1 MNRIINRFLSGII
14 TLFIPLPPQEISLYK
29 TYPDFKKKLS
39 NLTLAY
45 VFIIVLLFVSSFAI
59 HSILILPSWLF
70 LLYLASK
77 VWRIRKEFR
86 EGTIIWDDFLTFQQF
101 IIENNLFIEKSEIF
115 LSAIFI
121 MEETENAII
130 ITACKIGNLLDSRL
144 ENIDTEL
151 SALVSLGLT
160 SKQIF
165 ADKVLYSF
173 IKEKP
178 LRKQV
183 STSLPAQDDSLLIDI
198 YGDFVINLKHN
209 FSMLVSGASGAGKS
223 YFTYY
228 WLTRFISQ
236 TVEGKHAKLFAI
248 DPKQSDLYK
257 LCRQSGMPTEN
268 FGTTNAE
275 AFKIVRG
282 YLKEMENRMSIYD
295 ESPAFDSVG
304 IDIGLEPSL
313 LVLEE
318 YSSLVASMDSKQKKE
333 FENMVAIIAQKA
345 RSLSMGLLIVMQQ
358 PRADSLS
365 SNIREQMVNSVFLG
379 NPSKESAGMMFGT
392 TTDLP
397 EVTGTGKGAGLY
409 SIERGTPKEFESPQ
423 FQGNVFE
430 IILPVWKEVACSYHE
445 QMKESRAEYE

>member
-1 MNRIINRFLSGII
+1 MINKYNLYLLLCLSGFLAYLSMYLNSKGSIFFYPVVALLILSVFLVIILFLSLKI
-14 TLFIPLPPQEISLYK
+14 TNFRNTVRYILFRIREEMNKLINNCLSLYISIFLPSPPQEISLYQTVPNFRK
-29 TYPDFKKKLS
+29 RLS
-39 NLTLAY
+39 NLTLIY
-45 VFIIVLLFVSSFAI
+45 ISLIVLLFFFSFAI
-59 HSILILPSWLF
+59 HNILILPSWLF

-86 EGTIIWDDFLTFQQF
+86 EGTIIWDDFLTFQRF

-121 MEETENAII
+121 MEEDEKAISV
-130 ITACKIGNLLDSRL
+130 TAFKMGTLLDSRL
-144 ENIDTEL
+144 ENINTEL
-151 SALVSLGLT
+151 SALVSLDLT

-198 YGDFVINLKHN
+198 YGDFVVNLKHN

-257 LCRQSGMPTEN
+257 LCRQAGMPTEN

-275 AFKIVRG
+275 AFKIVRA
-282 YLKEMENRMSIYD
+282 YLKEMENRMAVYD

-333 FENMVAIIAQKA
+333 FENMVAIIAQKLV
-345 RSLSMGLLIVMQQ
+345 RYQWG
-358 PRADSLS
+358 
-365 SNIREQMVNSVFLG
+365 
-379 NPSKESAGMMFGT
+379 
-392 TTDLP
+392 
-397 EVTGTGKGAGLY
+397 Y
-409 SIERGTPKEFESPQ
+409 
-423 FQGNVFE
+423 
-430 IILPVWKEVACSYHE
+430 
-445 QMKESRAEYE
+445 

>member
-1 MNRIINRFLSGII
+1 MNRIINRFLSKII

-29 TYPDFKKKLS
+29 TYPDFKRKLS
-39 NLTLAY
+39 NLTLGY
-45 VFIIVLLFVSSFAI
+45 VFIIVLLFVFSFAI
-59 HSILILPSWLF
+59 HNILILPSWLF

-86 EGTIIWDDFLTFQQF
+86 EGTIIWKDFMAFQQF
-101 IIENNLFIEKSEIF
+101 IIENNLFIESNIF
-115 LSAIFI
+115 LSAIFRI
-121 MEETENAII
+121 EETEKAII

-151 SALVSLGLT
+151 SALLSLDLT

-198 YGDFVINLKHN
+198 YGDFVVNLKHN

-257 LCRQSGMPTEN
+257 LCRQAGMPTEN

-275 AFKIVRG
+275 AFKIVRA
-282 YLKEMENRMSIYD
+282 YLKAMENRMAVYD

-304 IDIGLEPSL
+304 IDIGLEPTL

-392 TTDLP
+392 TDLP
-397 EVTGTGKGAGLY
+397 GVIGKGVGIY

-423 FQGNVFE
+423 FNRDVFE

>member
-1 MNRIINRFLSGII
+1 MNRIINRFLSKII
-14 TLFIPLPPQEISLYK
+14 TLFIPIPPQEFSLYEVS
-29 TYPDFKKKLS
+29 PDFKRQQG
-39 NLTLAY
+39 NLTIGY
-45 VFIIVLLFVSSFAI
+45 VFIIVLLFVFSFAI
-59 HSILILPSWLF
+59 HNILILPSWLF

-86 EGTIIWDDFLTFQQF
+86 EGTIIWENFLMVQEF
-101 IIENNLFIEKSEIF
+101 IINTGLYKETSEIF
-115 LSAIFI
+115 LSAIFRI
-121 MEETENAII
+121 EENEDEIIIIAEKRGNVLDSKVENIETEI
-130 ITACKIGNLLDSRL
+130 
-144 ENIDTEL
+144 
-151 SALVSLGLT
+151 SALVSLDLT

-198 YGDFVINLKHN
+198 YGDFVVNLKHN

-257 LCRQSGMPTEN
+257 LCRQAGMPTEN

-275 AFKIVRG
+275 AFKIVRA
-282 YLKEMENRMSIYD
+282 YLKEMENRMAVYD

-313 LVLEE
+313 LVIEE

-392 TTDLP
+392 TDLP
-397 EVTGTGKGAGLY
+397 EIIGKGVGIY

-423 FQGNVFE
+423 FNGDVFE

>member
-1 MNRIINRFLSGII
+1 MNRIINRFLSKII
-14 TLFIPLPPQEISLYK
+14 TLFIPLPPQKISLYK
-29 TYPDFKKKLS
+29 PYPNFKRQQG
-39 NLTLAY
+39 NLTIGY
-45 VFIIVLLFVSSFAI
+45 VFLIIILFLLSFTI
-59 HSILILPSWLF
+59 HSILILVSWCF

-77 VWRIRKEFR
+77 IFRIRKEFR
-86 EGTIIWDDFLTFQQF
+86 EGTVVWSDFLTFQQF
-101 IIENNLFIEKSEIF
+101 IIENNLFIEKSDIF
-115 LSAIFI
+115 LSAIFRI
-121 MEETENAII
+121 KENEDEIIIIAEKRGNVLDSKVENIETEI
-130 ITACKIGNLLDSRL
+130 
-144 ENIDTEL
+144 
-151 SALVSLGLT
+151 SALVSLDLT

-198 YGDFVINLKHN
+198 YGDFVVNLKHN

-257 LCRQSGMPTEN
+257 LCRQAGMPTEN

-275 AFKIVRG
+275 AFKIVRA
-282 YLKEMENRMSIYD
+282 YLKEMENRMAVYD

-313 LVLEE
+313 LVIEE

-345 RSLSMGLLIVMQQ
+345 RSLSMGVLIVMQQ

-365 SNIREQMVNSVFLG
+365 SNIREQMVNSIFLG

-392 TTDLP
+392 TDLP
-397 EVTGTGKGAGLY
+397 EVRGKGVGIY

-423 FQGNVFE
+423 FNGDVFGL
-430 IILPVWKEVACSYHE
+430 ILPVWKKVACNYHE

>member
-1 MNRIINRFLSGII
+1 M
-14 TLFIPLPPQEISLYK
+14 
-29 TYPDFKKKLS
+29 
-39 NLTLAY
+39 
-45 VFIIVLLFVSSFAI
+45 I
-59 HSILILPSWLF
+59 HNILILPSWLF

-86 EGTIIWDDFLTFQQF
+86 EGTVLWNDFLTFQQF

-121 MEETENAII
+121 MEETENVLI

-151 SALVSLGLT
+151 SALVSLDLT

-178 LRKQV
+178 LRKQI
-183 STSLPAQDDSLLIDI
+183 STSLPAQDDGLLIDI
-198 YGDFVINLKHN
+198 YGDFVINLRHN
-209 FSMLVSGASGAGKS
+209 YSMLVSGASGAGKS

-257 LCRQSGMPTEN
+257 LCRQAGMPTEN

-275 AFKIVRG
+275 AFKMVRA
-282 YLKEMENRMSIYD
+282 YLNEMENRMAVYD

-304 IDIGLEPSL
+304 IDIGLEPTL
-313 LVLEE
+313 LVIEE
-318 YSSLVASMDSKQKKE
+318 YSSLVASMDSKEKKD
-333 FENMVAIIAQKA
+333 FESMVAVISQKA
-345 RSLSMGLLIVMQQ
+345 RSLSMGVLIVMQQ

-365 SNIREQMVNSVFLG
+365 SNIREQTVNSIFLG

-392 TTDLP
+392 TDLP
-397 EVTGTGKGAGLY
+397 EVRGKGVGIY

-423 FQGNVFE
+423 FNGDVFE
-430 IILPVWKEVACSYHE
+430 IILPVWK
-445 QMKESRAEYE
+445 

>member
-1 MNRIINRFLSGII
+1 MNKLINNCLSLYISIFLPS
-14 TLFIPLPPQEISLYK
+14 PPEEISLYRIA
-29 TYPDFKKKLS
+29 PNFKKKLS
-39 NLTLAY
+39 SLSLIWFA
-45 VFIIVLLFVSSFAI
+45 FIVLLFFFSFAI
-59 HSILILPSWLF
+59 HNILILPSWLF
-70 LLYLASK
+70 LFYLSGK
-77 VWRIRKEFR
+77 IFRIRREFKNNVSM
-86 EGTIIWDDFLTFQQF
+86 WDNFLMIQEF
-101 IIENNLFIEKSEIF
+101 IINNGLYKETSEIY
-115 LSAIFI
+115 LSAIFRI
-121 MEETENAII
+121 KENEDEIIIIAEKRGNVLDSKVENIETEI
-130 ITACKIGNLLDSRL
+130 
-144 ENIDTEL
+144 
-151 SALVSLGLT
+151 SALVSLDLT

-198 YGDFVINLKHN
+198 YGDFVVNLKHN

-275 AFKIVRG
+275 AFKILRA
-282 YLKEMENRMSIYD
+282 YLREMENRMSIYD

-304 IDIGLEPSL
+304 IDIGLEPTL

-333 FENMVAIIAQKA
+333 FENMVSIIAQKA

-392 TTDLP
+392 TDLP
-397 EVTGTGKGAGLY
+397 EVRGKGVGIY

-423 FQGNVFE
+423 FNGDVFE

>member
-1 MNRIINRFLSGII
+1 MNRIINRFLSKII

-29 TYPDFKKKLS
+29 TYPDFKRKLS
-39 NLTLAY
+39 NLTLGY
-45 VFIIVLLFVSSFAI
+45 VFIIVLLFVFSFAI
-59 HSILILPSWLF
+59 HNILILPSWLF

-86 EGTIIWDDFLTFQQF
+86 EGTIIWKDFIAFQQF
-101 IIENNLFIEKSEIF
+101 IIENNLFIESNIF
-115 LSAIFI
+115 LSAIFRI
-121 MEETENAII
+121 EETEKAII

-151 SALVSLGLT
+151 SALLSLDLT

-198 YGDFVINLKHN
+198 YGDFVVNLKHN

-257 LCRQSGMPTEN
+257 LCRQAGMPTEN

-275 AFKIVRG
+275 AFKIVRA
-282 YLKEMENRMSIYD
+282 YLKEMENRMAVYD

-304 IDIGLEPSL
+304 IDIGLEPTL

-392 TTDLP
+392 TDLP
-397 EVTGTGKGAGLY
+397 GVIGKGVGIY

-423 FQGNVFE
+423 FNGDVFE

>member
-1 MNRIINRFLSGII
+1 MNRIINRFLSKII

-29 TYPDFKKKLS
+29 TYPNFKRKLS
-39 NLTLAY
+39 NLTIGY
-45 VFIIVLLFVSSFAI
+45 VFLIIILFLLSFTI
-59 HSILILPSWLF
+59 HSILILVSWCF

-77 VWRIRKEFR
+77 IFRIRKEFR
-86 EGTIIWDDFLTFQQF
+86 EGTVVWSDFLTFQQF
-101 IIENNLFIEKSEIF
+101 IIENNLFIEKSDIF
-115 LSAIFI
+115 LSAIFRI
-121 MEETENAII
+121 EENEDEIIIIAEKRGNVLDSKVENIETEI
-130 ITACKIGNLLDSRL
+130 
-144 ENIDTEL
+144 
-151 SALVSLGLT
+151 SALVSLDLT

-198 YGDFVINLKHN
+198 YGDFVVNLKHN

-275 AFKIVRG
+275 AFKIVRS
-282 YLKEMENRMSIYD
+282 YLNEMQNRISIYD

-304 IDIGLEPSL
+304 IDIGLEPTL

-392 TTDLP
+392 TDLP
-397 EVTGTGKGAGLY
+397 EVVTGKGVGLY

-430 IILPVWKEVACSYHE
+430 SILPVWKKVACNYHE

>member
-1 MNRIINRFLSGII
+1 MNRIINRFLSKII

-29 TYPDFKKKLS
+29 TYPDFKRKLS
-39 NLTLAY
+39 NLTLGY
-45 VFIIVLLFVSSFAI
+45 VFIIVLLFVFSFAI
-59 HSILILPSWLF
+59 HNILILPSWLF

-86 EGTIIWDDFLTFQQF
+86 EGTIIWKDFMAFQQF
-101 IIENNLFIEKSEIF
+101 IIENNLFIESNIF
-115 LSAIFI
+115 LSAIFRI
-121 MEETENAII
+121 EETEKAII

-151 SALVSLGLT
+151 SALLSLDLT

-198 YGDFVINLKHN
+198 YGDFVVNLKHN

-257 LCRQSGMPTEN
+257 LCRQAGMPTEN

-275 AFKIVRG
+275 AFKIVRA
-282 YLKEMENRMSIYD
+282 YLKAMENRMAVYD

-304 IDIGLEPSL
+304 IDIGLEPTL

-392 TTDLP
+392 TDLP
-397 EVTGTGKGAGLY
+397 VVIGKGVGIY

-423 FQGNVFE
+423 FNRDVFE

>member
-1 MNRIINRFLSGII
+1 MNRIINRFLSKII
-14 TLFIPLPPQEISLYK
+14 TLFIPLSPQEISLYK
-29 TYPDFKKKLS
+29 TYPNFKRKLS
-39 NLTLAY
+39 NLTIGY
-45 VFIIVLLFVSSFAI
+45 VFLIIILFLLSFTI
-59 HSILILPSWLF
+59 HSILILVSWCF

-77 VWRIRKEFR
+77 IFRIRKEFR
-86 EGTIIWDDFLTFQQF
+86 EGTVVWNDFLTFQQF
-101 IIENNLFIEKSEIF
+101 IIENNLFIEKSDIF
-115 LSAIFI
+115 LSAIFRI
-121 MEETENAII
+121 EETEDEII
-130 ITACKIGNLLDSRL
+130 IIAKKRGNVLDSKVENL
-144 ENIDTEL
+144 ETEI
-151 SALVSLGLT
+151 SALVSLDLT

-392 TTDLP
+392 TDLP
-397 EVTGTGKGAGLY
+397 EVTGTGKGVGLY

>member
-1 MNRIINRFLSGII
+1 MNRIINRFLSKII

-29 TYPDFKKKLS
+29 TYPNFKRKLS
-39 NLTLAY
+39 NLTIGY
-45 VFIIVLLFVSSFAI
+45 VFLIIIFFLLSFTI
-59 HSILILPSWLF
+59 HSILILVSWCF

-77 VWRIRKEFR
+77 IFRIRKEFR
-86 EGTIIWDDFLTFQQF
+86 EGTAIYDDYMIFQQF
-101 IIENNLFIEKSEIF
+101 IIENNLFVEKSDIF
-115 LSAIFI
+115 LSAIFRI
-121 MEETENAII
+121 EETEDEII
-130 ITACKIGNLLDSRL
+130 IIAEKRGNVLDSKV
-144 ENIDTEL
+144 ENIEVEI
-151 SALVSLGLT
+151 SALVSLDLT

-183 STSLPAQDDSLLIDI
+183 STSFPAQDDSLLIDI
-198 YGDFVINLKHN
+198 YGDFVVNLKHN

-275 AFKIVRG
+275 AFKILRA
-282 YLKEMENRMSIYD
+282 YLREMENRMSIYD

-304 IDIGLEPSL
+304 IDIGLEPTL

-392 TTDLP
+392 TDLP
-397 EVTGTGKGAGLY
+397 EVTGTGKGVGLY
-409 SIERGTPKEFESPQ
+409 SIERGTPKEFEAPQ

>member
-1 MNRIINRFLSGII
+1 MNKLINNCLSLYISIFLPS
-14 TLFIPLPPQEISLYK
+14 PPQEISLYQTVPNFRK
-29 TYPDFKKKLS
+29 RLS
-39 NLTLAY
+39 NLTLIY
-45 VFIIVLLFVSSFAI
+45 ISLIVLLFFFSFAI
-59 HSILILPSWLF
+59 HNILILPSWLF

-86 EGTIIWDDFLTFQQF
+86 EGTIIWDDFLTFQRF

-121 MEETENAII
+121 MEEDEKAISV
-130 ITACKIGNLLDSRL
+130 TAFKMGTLLDSRL
-144 ENIDTEL
+144 ENINTEL
-151 SALVSLGLT
+151 SALVSLDLT

-198 YGDFVINLKHN
+198 YGDFVVNLKHN

-257 LCRQSGMPTEN
+257 LCRQAGMPTEN

-275 AFKIVRG
+275 AFKIVRA
-282 YLKEMENRMSIYD
+282 YLKEMENRMAVYD

-379 NPSKESAGMMFGT
+379 NPSKESAGMLFG

-397 EVTGTGKGAGLY
+397 EVTGTGKGVGLY
-409 SIERGTPKEFESPQ
+409 SIERGTPKEFEAPQ

-430 IILPVWKEVACSYHE
+430 NILPVWKEVACSYHE

>member
-1 MNRIINRFLSGII
+1 MNRIINRFLSKII

-29 TYPDFKKKLS
+29 TYPDFKRKLS
-39 NLTLAY
+39 NLTLGY
-45 VFIIVLLFVSSFAI
+45 VFIIVLLFVFSFAI
-59 HSILILPSWLF
+59 HNILILPSWLF

-86 EGTIIWDDFLTFQQF
+86 EGTIIWKDFMAFQQF
-101 IIENNLFIEKSEIF
+101 IIENNLFIESNIF
-115 LSAIFI
+115 LSAIFRI
-121 MEETENAII
+121 EETEKAII

-151 SALVSLGLT
+151 SALLSLDLT

-198 YGDFVINLKHN
+198 YGDFVVNLKHN

-257 LCRQSGMPTEN
+257 LCRQAGMPTEN

-275 AFKIVRG
+275 AFKIVRA
-282 YLKEMENRMSIYD
+282 YLKAMENRMAVYD

-304 IDIGLEPSL
+304 IDIGLEPTL

-365 SNIREQMVNSVFLG
+365 SNIREQMVNSIFLG

-392 TTDLP
+392 TDLP
-397 EVTGTGKGAGLY
+397 GVIGKGVGIY

-423 FQGNVFE
+423 FNRDVFE

>member
-1 MNRIINRFLSGII
+1 M
-14 TLFIPLPPQEISLYK
+14 
-29 TYPDFKKKLS
+29 
-39 NLTLAY
+39 
-45 VFIIVLLFVSSFAI
+45 
-59 HSILILPSWLF
+59 
-70 LLYLASK
+70 
-77 VWRIRKEFR
+77 
-86 EGTIIWDDFLTFQQF
+86 
-101 IIENNLFIEKSEIF
+101 IENNLFIEKSEIF

-121 MEETENAII
+121 MEEDEKAISV
-130 ITACKIGNLLDSRL
+130 TAFKMGTLLDSRL
-144 ENIDTEL
+144 ENINTEL
-151 SALVSLGLT
+151 SALVSLDLT

-198 YGDFVINLKHN
+198 YGDFVVNLKHN

-257 LCRQSGMPTEN
+257 LCRQAGMPTEN

-275 AFKIVRG
+275 AFKIVRA
-282 YLKEMENRMSIYD
+282 YLKEMENRMAVYD

-379 NPSKESAGMMFGT
+379 NPSKESAGMLFG

-397 EVTGTGKGAGLY
+397 EVTGTGKGVGLY
-409 SIERGTPKEFESPQ
+409 SIERGTPKEFEAPQ

-430 IILPVWKEVACSYHE
+430 NILPVWKEVACSYHE

>member
-151 SALVSLGLT
+151 SALVSLDLT

-392 TTDLP
+392 TTDFP

>member
-1 MNRIINRFLSGII
+1 M
-14 TLFIPLPPQEISLYK
+14 
-29 TYPDFKKKLS
+29 
-39 NLTLAY
+39 
-45 VFIIVLLFVSSFAI
+45 
-59 HSILILPSWLF
+59 
-70 LLYLASK
+70 YLASK

-86 EGTIIWDDFLTFQQF
+86 EGTIIWDDFLTFQRF

-121 MEETENAII
+121 MEEDEKAISV
-130 ITACKIGNLLDSRL
+130 TAFKMGTLLDSRL
-144 ENIDTEL
+144 ENINTEL
-151 SALVSLGLT
+151 SALVSLDLT

-198 YGDFVINLKHN
+198 YGDFVVNLKHN

-257 LCRQSGMPTEN
+257 LCRQAGMPTEN

-275 AFKIVRG
+275 AFKIVRA
-282 YLKEMENRMSIYD
+282 YLKEMENRMAVYD

-379 NPSKESAGMMFGT
+379 NPSKESAGMLFG

-397 EVTGTGKGAGLY
+397 EVTGTGKGVGLY
-409 SIERGTPKEFESPQ
+409 SIERGTPKEFEAPQ

-430 IILPVWKEVACSYHE
+430 NILPVWKEVACSYHE

>member
-1 MNRIINRFLSGII
+1 MNRIINRFLSKII
-14 TLFIPLPPQEISLYK
+14 TLFIPLSPQEISLYK
-29 TYPDFKKKLS
+29 TYPNFKRKLS
-39 NLTLAY
+39 NLTIGY
-45 VFIIVLLFVSSFAI
+45 VFLIIILFLLSFTI
-59 HSILILPSWLF
+59 HSILILVSWCF

-77 VWRIRKEFR
+77 IFRIRKEFR
-86 EGTIIWDDFLTFQQF
+86 EGTVVWNDFLTFQQF
-101 IIENNLFIEKSEIF
+101 IIENNLFIEKSDIF
-115 LSAIFI
+115 LSAIFRI
-121 MEETENAII
+121 EETEDEII
-130 ITACKIGNLLDSRL
+130 IIAEKRGNVLDSKVENL
-144 ENIDTEL
+144 ETEI
-151 SALVSLGLT
+151 SALVSLDLT

-392 TTDLP
+392 TDLP
-397 EVTGTGKGAGLY
+397 EVTGTGKGVGLY

>member
-1 MNRIINRFLSGII
+1 MNRIINRFLSKII

-29 TYPDFKKKLS
+29 TYPDFKRKLS
-39 NLTLAY
+39 NLTLGY
-45 VFIIVLLFVSSFAI
+45 VFIIILLFVFSFAI
-59 HSILILPSWLF
+59 HNILILPSWLF

-121 MEETENAII
+121 MEETKNVII
-130 ITACKIGNLLDSRL
+130 ITACKIGNLLDSRI

-151 SALVSLGLT
+151 SALVSLDLT

-198 YGDFVINLKHN
+198 YGDFVVNLKHN

-275 AFKIVRG
+275 AFKIVRS
-282 YLKEMENRMSIYD
+282 YLNEMQNRMSIYD

-304 IDIGLEPSL
+304 IDIGLEPTL

-392 TTDLP
+392 TDLP
-397 EVTGTGKGAGLY
+397 EVVTGKGVGLY
-409 SIERGTPKEFESPQ
+409 SIERGTPKEFEAPQ

-445 QMKESRAEYE
+445 QMKESRAECE

>member
-1 MNRIINRFLSGII
+1 MNRIINRFLSKII

-29 TYPDFKKKLS
+29 TYPDFKRKLS
-39 NLTLAY
+39 NLTLGY
-45 VFIIVLLFVSSFAI
+45 VFIIVLLFIFSFAI
-59 HSILILPSWLF
+59 HNILILPSWLF

-86 EGTIIWDDFLTFQQF
+86 EGTIIWKDFMAFQQF
-101 IIENNLFIEKSEIF
+101 IIENNLFIESNIF
-115 LSAIFI
+115 LSAIFRI
-121 MEETENAII
+121 EETEKSII

-151 SALVSLGLT
+151 SALLSLDLT

-165 ADKVLYSF
+165 ADKVLYIF

-198 YGDFVINLKHN
+198 YGDFVVNLKHN

-275 AFKIVRG
+275 AFKIVRA
-282 YLKEMENRMSIYD
+282 YLKAMENRMAVYD

-304 IDIGLEPSL
+304 IDIGLEPTL

-392 TTDLP
+392 TDLP
-397 EVTGTGKGAGLY
+397 GVIGKGVGIY

-423 FQGNVFE
+423 FNGDVFE

>member
-1 MNRIINRFLSGII
+1 MNRIINRFLSKII
-14 TLFIPLPPQEISLYK
+14 TLFIPLPPQEISLYE
-29 TYPDFKKKLS
+29 TYPNFKKKLS

-45 VFIIVLLFVSSFAI
+45 VFIIVLLFFFSFMI
-59 HSILILPSWLF
+59 YNILILPSWLF

-77 VWRIRKEFR
+77 VWLIRKEFR
-86 EGTIIWDDFLTFQQF
+86 EGTVEWSAFLIFQQF

-121 MEETENAII
+121 IEENENAISV
-130 ITACKIGNLLDSRL
+130 TACKMGNLLDGRL
-144 ENIDTEL
+144 ENIDVEL
-151 SALVSLGLT
+151 SALVSLDLT

-275 AFKIVRG
+275 AFKIVRA

-295 ESPAFDSVG
+295 ESQAFDSVG
-304 IDIGLEPSL
+304 IDIGLEPTL

-345 RSLSMGLLIVMQQ
+345 RSLSMGVLIVMQQ

-392 TTDLP
+392 TDLP
-397 EVTGTGKGAGLY
+397 EVRGKGVGTY
-409 SIERGTPKEFESPQ
+409 SIERSTPKEFESPQ
-423 FQGNVFE
+423 FIGDVFE

>member
-1 MNRIINRFLSGII
+1 MNKFINNCVSLYISIFLPS
-14 TLFIPLPPQEISLYK
+14 PPQEISLYQSVPNFRK
-29 TYPDFKKKLS
+29 RLS
-39 NLTLAY
+39 NLTLIY
-45 VFIIVLLFVSSFAI
+45 ISLIVLLFFFSFVI
-59 HSILILPSWLF
+59 HSFLILISWFF
-70 LLYLASK
+70 LLYLAFK
-77 VWRIRKEFR
+77 IFRIRKKFR
-86 EGTIIWDDFLTFQQF
+86 EGTDDWSDFLIFQQF
-101 IIENNLFIEKSEIF
+101 ILENNLFIEKLDIF
-115 LSAIFI
+115 LSAIFRI
-121 MEETENAII
+121 EETEKAISV
-130 ITACKIGNLLDSRL
+130 TAFKMGTLLDSRL

-151 SALVSLGLT
+151 SALLSLDLT

-198 YGDFVINLKHN
+198 YGDFVVNLKHN

-257 LCRQSGMPTEN
+257 LCRQAGMPTEN

-275 AFKIVRG
+275 AFKIVRA
-282 YLKEMENRMSIYD
+282 YLKEMENRMAVYD

-304 IDIGLEPSL
+304 IDIGLEPTL

-392 TTDLP
+392 TDFP
-397 EVTGTGKGAGLY
+397 EVVTGKGVGLY

-430 IILPVWKEVACSYHE
+430 SILPVWKEVACSYHE

>member
-1 MNRIINRFLSGII
+1 MNKSINNLLSYYALLFLS
-14 TLFIPLPPQEISLYK
+14 PPPEEISLYQ
-29 TYPDFKKKLS
+29 TVPNFKKRLS
-39 NLTLAY
+39 NLTLIY
-45 VFIIVLLFVSSFAI
+45 VFLIIILFLLSFTI
-59 HSILILPSWLF
+59 HSILILVSWCF

-77 VWRIRKEFR
+77 IFIIRKKFR
-86 EGTIIWDDFLTFQQF
+86 KNISVWKNYLMFQEF
-101 IIENNLFIEKSEIF
+101 IINNRLFKETSDIF
-115 LSAIFI
+115 LSAIFTI
-121 MEETENAII
+121 SELEDEFI
-130 ITACKIGNLLDSRL
+130 ITAWKKGNLLDNYL

-151 SALVSLGLT
+151 SALVSLDLT

-178 LRKQV
+178 LRKQI
-183 STSLPAQDDSLLIDI
+183 STSLPAQDDGLLIDI
-198 YGDFVINLKHN
+198 YGDFVINLRHN
-209 FSMLVSGASGAGKS
+209 YSMLVSGASGAGKS

-257 LCRQSGMPTEN
+257 LCRQADMPIEN

-275 AFKIVRG
+275 AFKIVRA
-282 YLKEMENRMSIYD
+282 YLKEMENRMAVYD

-304 IDIGLEPSL
+304 IDIGLEPTL
-313 LVLEE
+313 LILEE

-365 SNIREQMVNSVFLG
+365 SNIREQMVNSIFLG

-392 TTDLP
+392 TDLP
-397 EVTGTGKGAGLY
+397 EVKGKGVGIY
-409 SIERGTPKEFESPQ
+409 SIERGTPIEFESPQ
-423 FQGNVFE
+423 FNGNVFE
-430 IILPVWKEVACSYHE
+430 IILPVWKKAACNYHE
-445 QMKESRAEYE
+445 QMKGLKAEYE

>member
-1 MNRIINRFLSGII
+1 MNRIINRFLSKII
-14 TLFIPLPPQEISLYK
+14 TLFIPLSPQEISLYK
-29 TYPDFKKKLS
+29 TYPNFKRKLS
-39 NLTLAY
+39 NLTIGY
-45 VFIIVLLFVSSFAI
+45 VFLIIILFLLSFTI
-59 HSILILPSWLF
+59 HSILILVSWCF

-77 VWRIRKEFR
+77 IFRIRKEFR
-86 EGTIIWDDFLTFQQF
+86 EGTVVWSDFLTFQQF
-101 IIENNLFIEKSEIF
+101 IIENNLFIEKSDIF
-115 LSAIFI
+115 LSAIFRI
-121 MEETENAII
+121 EETEDEII
-130 ITACKIGNLLDSRL
+130 IIAEKRGNVLDSKVENL
-144 ENIDTEL
+144 ETEI
-151 SALVSLGLT
+151 SALVSLDLT

-313 LVLEE
+313 F
-318 YSSLVASMDSKQKKE
+318 S
-333 FENMVAIIAQKA
+333 
-345 RSLSMGLLIVMQQ
+345 
-358 PRADSLS
+358 
-365 SNIREQMVNSVFLG
+365 
-379 NPSKESAGMMFGT
+379 
-392 TTDLP
+392 
-397 EVTGTGKGAGLY
+397 
-409 SIERGTPKEFESPQ
+409 
-423 FQGNVFE
+423 
-430 IILPVWKEVACSYHE
+430 
-445 QMKESRAEYE
+445 

>member
-1 MNRIINRFLSGII
+1 MNRIINRFLSKII
-14 TLFIPLPPQEISLYK
+14 TLFIPLSPQEISLYK
-29 TYPDFKKKLS
+29 TYPNFKRKLS
-39 NLTLAY
+39 NLTIGY
-45 VFIIVLLFVSSFAI
+45 VFLIIILFLLSFTI
-59 HSILILPSWLF
+59 HSILILVSWCF

-77 VWRIRKEFR
+77 IFRIRKEFR
-86 EGTIIWDDFLTFQQF
+86 EGTVVWSDFLTFQQF
-101 IIENNLFIEKSEIF
+101 IIENNLFIEKSDIF
-115 LSAIFI
+115 LSAIFRI
-121 MEETENAII
+121 EETEDEII
-130 ITACKIGNLLDSRL
+130 IIAEKRGNVLDSKVENL
-144 ENIDTEL
+144 ETEI
-151 SALVSLGLT
+151 SALVSLDLT
-160 SKQIF
+160 SKQRF

-392 TTDLP
+392 TDLP
-397 EVTGTGKGAGLY
+397 EVTGTGKGVGLY

>member
-1 MNRIINRFLSGII
+1 MNRIINRFLSKII
-14 TLFIPLPPQEISLYK
+14 TLFIPLSPQEISLYK
-29 TYPDFKKKLS
+29 TYPNFKRKLS
-39 NLTLAY
+39 NLTIGY
-45 VFIIVLLFVSSFAI
+45 VFLIIILFLLSFTI
-59 HSILILPSWLF
+59 HSILILVSWCF

-77 VWRIRKEFR
+77 IFRIRKEFR
-86 EGTIIWDDFLTFQQF
+86 EGTVVWSDFLTFQQF
-101 IIENNLFIEKSEIF
+101 IIENNLFIEKSDIF
-115 LSAIFI
+115 LSAIFRI
-121 MEETENAII
+121 EETEDEII
-130 ITACKIGNLLDSRL
+130 IIAEKRGNVLDSKVENL
-144 ENIDTEL
+144 ETEI
-151 SALVSLGLT
+151 SALVSLDLT

-392 TTDLP
+392 TDLP
-397 EVTGTGKGAGLY
+397 EVTGTGKGVGLY

>member
-1 MNRIINRFLSGII
+1 MNRIINRFLSKII
-14 TLFIPLPPQEISLYK
+14 TLFIPLPPQDISLYE
-29 TYPDFKKKLS
+29 TYPNFKKKLS
-39 NLTLAY
+39 NLTLGY
-45 VFIIVLLFVSSFAI
+45 VFIIVLLFVFSFAI
-59 HSILILPSWLF
+59 HNILILPSWLF

-86 EGTIIWDDFLTFQQF
+86 EGTIIWEDFMAFQQF
-101 IIENNLFIEKSEIF
+101 IIENNLFIESNIF
-115 LSAIFI
+115 LSAIFRI
-121 MEETENAII
+121 EETEKAII

-151 SALVSLGLT
+151 SALLSLDLT

-198 YGDFVINLKHN
+198 YGDFVVNLKHN

-257 LCRQSGMPTEN
+257 LCRQAGMPTEN

-275 AFKIVRG
+275 AFKIVRA
-282 YLKEMENRMSIYD
+282 YLKEMENRMAVYD

-304 IDIGLEPSL
+304 IDIGLEPTL

-392 TTDLP
+392 TGLP
-397 EVTGTGKGAGLY
+397 EVVTGKGVGLY

-430 IILPVWKEVACSYHE
+430 IILPVWKKVACNYHE

>member
-1 MNRIINRFLSGII
+1 MPLS
-14 TLFIPLPPQEISLYK
+14 PQEISLYK
-29 TYPDFKKKLS
+29 TYPNFKRKLS
-39 NLTLAY
+39 NLTIGY
-45 VFIIVLLFVSSFAI
+45 VFLIIILFLLSFTI
-59 HSILILPSWLF
+59 HSILILVSWCF

-77 VWRIRKEFR
+77 IFRIRKEFR
-86 EGTIIWDDFLTFQQF
+86 EGTVVWSDFLTFQQF
-101 IIENNLFIEKSEIF
+101 IIENNLFIEKSDIF
-115 LSAIFI
+115 LSAIFRI
-121 MEETENAII
+121 EETEDEII
-130 ITACKIGNLLDSRL
+130 IIAEKRGNVLDSKVENL
-144 ENIDTEL
+144 ETEI
-151 SALVSLGLT
+151 SALVSLDLT

-392 TTDLP
+392 TDLP
-397 EVTGTGKGAGLY
+397 EVTGTGKGVGLY

>member
-1 MNRIINRFLSGII
+1 MNKLINNCLSLYISIFLPS
-14 TLFIPLPPQEISLYK
+14 PPQEISLYQTVPNFRK
-29 TYPDFKKKLS
+29 RLS
-39 NLTLAY
+39 NLTLIY
-45 VFIIVLLFVSSFAI
+45 ISLIVLLFFFSFAI
-59 HSILILPSWLF
+59 HNILILPSWLF

-86 EGTIIWDDFLTFQQF
+86 EGTIIWDDFLTFQRF

-121 MEETENAII
+121 MEENEKAISV
-130 ITACKIGNLLDSRL
+130 TAFKMGTLLDSRL
-144 ENIDTEL
+144 ENINTEL
-151 SALVSLGLT
+151 SALVSLDLT

-198 YGDFVINLKHN
+198 YGDFVVNLKHN

-275 AFKIVRG
+275 AFKIVRS
-282 YLKEMENRMSIYD
+282 YLNEMQNRMSIYD

-304 IDIGLEPSL
+304 IDIGLEPTL

-392 TTDLP
+392 TDLP
-397 EVTGTGKGAGLY
+397 EVVTGKGVGLY

-423 FQGNVFE
+423 FQGNVFA
-430 IILPVWKEVACSYHE
+430 IILPVWKKVACNYHE